1 MATTAPQ
8 VTRASKNGRT
18 ASENNSSNNAE
29 IKERLKI
36 REIAEKCFDLLQVYT
51 TKGAELLASIL
62 H

>member
-36 REIAEKCFDLLQVYT
+36 REIAEKIADKVEKMRQN
-51 TKGAELLASIL
+51 
-62 H
+62 